1 MKKQLNIIML
11 MTVISMLVIIT
22 GCKKFLEIAPKAS
35 ISDKNYFKTSEDATT
50 ALNAVYSG
58 LEGIY
63 NYDSWYFGDVAADEA
78 TNGSL
83 TGGLYALDYSITN
96 STIQGFWRAAYQG
109 INYANLV
116 IKYVPDISMDSSLK
130 IRYVA
135 EARFLRGLYYFD
147 LVRAFGAVPEITNPT
162 LDGNSENNKIGRSPV
177 DSIYELIIGDME
189 YASKTLPVSYS
200 SADVGRVTSGA
211 ADALLARVY
220 LYRRDYVNARA
231 RSLKVME
238 SGTYHL
244 YQDFRDVFKIEN
256 ENGPEDIFSVQF
268 KSGNALG
275 GGSDLTSQF
284 ATRNPNILLNGAIA
298 GEAVAAEQN
307 FYDNY
312 PEHYRKDISMLDSF
326 PSPYYP
332 EITAKGKAQ
341 VGPVCMK
348 YWDPDY
354 GSSVGGDANW
364 KVIRYA
370 DVLLMFAE
378 AENELNGPTTDAY
391 DALNQVRKRARDA
404 NGDGI
409 DQVAELASLP
419 DISGVDKEG
428 FRQAVWRERE
438 LELCFEGVR
447 RWDLLRTG
455 RFLTVM
461 RAAGKPVEDK
471 DTLFPIP
478 YNEII
483 VNPNLKQNPGYPES
497 D

>member
-1 MKKQLNIIML
+1 
-11 MTVISMLVIIT
+11 MLVT
-22 GCKKFLEIAPKAS
+22 LFSTLVTMPGCKKFLEVAPKS
-35 ISDKNYFKTSEDATT
+35 NISDENYFKTSADATT
-50 ALNAVYSG
+50 ALNAVYSA

-63 NYDSWYFGDVAADEA
+63 NYYSWYFGDVAADEA

-96 STIQGFWRAAYQG
+96 SAIQGFWRAAYQG
-109 INYANLV
+109 INFANLV
-116 IKYVPDISMDSSLK
+116 IRYVPAIPMDSTLK
-130 IRYVA
+130 TRYIT

-147 LVRAFGAVPEITNPT
+147 LVRAFGAVPEITDPT
-162 LDGNSENNKIGRSPV
+162 LDGNSENNRVGRTSV
-177 DSIYELIIGDME
+177 DSIYQLIIGDLD
-189 YASKTLPVSYS
+189 YASRNLPVSYPA
-200 SADVGRVTSGA
+200 ADAGRATSGA

-220 LYRRDYVNARA
+220 LYQGDYQDARDK
-231 RSLKVME
+231 SLEIIK
-238 SGTYHL
+238 SNHYHL
-244 YQDFRDVFKIEN
+244 YPNYRDLFKIEN
-256 ENGPEDIFSVQF
+256 KNGQEDIFSVQY

-298 GEAVAAEQN
+298 GEAVAAEKT
-307 FYDNY
+307 FYNNY
-312 PEHYRKDISMLDSF
+312 PEHYRKDITMLDSF

-348 YWDPDY
+348 YWDPAY
-354 GSSVGGDANW
+354 GSSIGGDANW

-378 AENELNGPTTDAY
+378 AENELNGPTPDAY

-409 DQVAELASLP
+409 DQVDELASLP
-419 DISGVDKEG
+419 DISGVDKDG
-428 FRQAVWRERE
+428 FQKAVWRERE
-438 LELCFEGVR
+438 LELCFEGLR

-455 RFLTVM
+455 RYLNVM

-471 DTLFPIP
+471 DILFPIP
-478 YNEII
+478 YNEIL
-483 VNPNLKQNPGYPES
+483 VNPALKQNPGYPES
-497 D
+497 N